1 MKNNNQRIKELVI
14 KANSSSLTEEE
25 IIELSSLTETEK
37 LLQNIEDF
45 ENWSEE
51 TESNLFNGL
60 FNGEDEGI

>member
-45 ENWSEE
+45 NE
-51 TESNLFNGL
+51 FH
-60 FNGEDEGI
+60 DEIDNDLIYGH